1 MRVVIIGAAGRM
13 GLALVRA
20 ARELTDMRIAGAVTS
35 EDSAQLG
42 RDIGELAGIG
52 SIGVPLVCDLS
63 ASLAECDV
71 ALDFSRAA
79 ATAQNLAAC
88 TAAGKPLLIGTSGLP
103 AAVQPELER
112 AARHIALLVAPNTS
126 VGITLLLELV
136 QQCASV
142 LPMDFDVEISEAHH
156 RHKLDAP
163 SGTALALGLA
173 IAGARDQKFE
183 EVGVS
188 ARRSGAPRREG
199 EIGFAVVRAGDLV
212 GEHRVLFAGAGEQL
226 ELTHRATDRAVFAR
240 NALKAARWLVGRS
253 PGHYSMRD
261 ILFRNR

>member
-1 MRVVIIGAAGRM
+1 MRVLIIGAAGRM
-13 GLALVRA
+13 GLAIVRA
-20 ARELTDMRIAGAVTS
+20 AREFTDMRIAGAVTS
-35 EDSAQLG
+35 EGSAQLG

-52 SIGVPLVCDLS
+52 SLGVPMVCEL
-63 ASLAECDV
+63 AAVLAECDV
-71 ALDFSRAA
+71 ALDFSRAS
-79 ATAQNLAAC
+79 ATAGNLAAC
-88 TAAGKPLLIGTSGLP
+88 TAAGKPLLIGTSGLS

-112 AARHIALLVAPNTS
+112 AARHIALLVSPNTS
-126 VGITLLLELV
+126 LGVTLLLELV

-142 LPMDFDVEISEAHH
+142 LPLEFDVEISEAHH

-173 IAGARDQKFE
+173 IAGARGQKFE
-183 EVGVS
+183 DVGVS

-199 EIGFAVVRAGDLV
+199 EIGFAVIRAGDLV

-226 ELTHRATDRAVFAR
+226 ELTHRATDRAVLAR
-240 NALKAARWLVGRS
+240 NALKAARWLVGRP

-261 ILFRNR
+261 ILFRNI

>member
-1 MRVVIIGAAGRM
+1 MRVVIIGAGGRM
-13 GLALVRA
+13 GLALARA
-20 ARELTDMRIAGAVTS
+20 ARELTDVRIAGAVTS
-35 EDSAQLG
+35 DGSPHLG

-52 SIGVPLVCDLS
+52 ALGVTLVSEL
-63 ASLAECDV
+63 AAALAECDV
-71 ALDFSRAA
+71 ALDFSRASAMA
-79 ATAQNLAAC
+79 ANLATC
-88 TAAGKPLLIGTSGLP
+88 TAAGKPLLIGTSGLA

-126 VGITLLLELV
+126 LGITLLLELV

-142 LPMDFDVEISEAHH
+142 LPLEFDVEISEAHH
-156 RHKLDAP
+156 RHKVDAP
-163 SGTALALGLA
+163 SGTAIAIGLA
-173 IAGARDQKFE
+173 IAAARGQKFE
-183 EVGVS
+183 EV
-188 ARRSGAPRREG
+188 AALTRRGGASRREG

-240 NALKAARWLVGRS
+240 NALKAARWLVGRA

-261 ILFRNR
+261 ILFRNS